1 MDINRGDEQNAET
14 GTAEKPQLRRR
25 PGRPTILQK
34 KEIIERKGIVD
45 APTFNTNI
53 MELVYDG
60 PQVFKKI
67 FNLFK
72 LMDVKEI
79 KMSFMPDHV
88 DIITTD
94 HLQKNVNQLTIN
106 CTKLIHYY
114 CAYPITITL
123 NAKNIEKVIQK
134 LDKTYHTITIIS
146 KEVSYR
152 NEILIIFRNSEID
165 MDEYHTINLIE
176 TEQSEPITCNM
187 NNYELYPIQF
197 QLSSKL
203 FKKIITDIS
212 SFSNTFTIEK
222 IKGIALQFS
231 CMTPEK
237 TIKVKH
243 IYKNESKI
251 KLKSTIADDDIFS
264 VSTKID
270 YIKALSNSLIGDNI
284 NFYVDK
290 EEDIVFKLIIDNG
303 TFVLTIYTKIIKYYN

>member
-1 MDINRGDEQNAET
+1 MSNNIDETKKDISLKTDSSS
-14 GTAEKPQLRRR
+14 KPRR
-25 PGRPTILQK
+25 PGRPCLIQK

-45 APTFNTNI
+45 TPTFNTNI

-79 KMSFMPDHV
+79 KISFMLDHV

-94 HLQKNVNQLTIN
+94 HLQKNVNKLTIN
-106 CTKLIHYY
+106 CSKLIHYY
-114 CAYPITITL
+114 CSYPITITL

-146 KEVSYR
+146 KEISYR

-176 TEQSEPITCNM
+176 TEQSELITCDKP
-187 NNYELYPIQF
+187 NYDLYPIQF
-197 QLSSKL
+197 QLTSKL
-203 FKKIITDIS
+203 FKKIITDMA

-243 IYKNESKI
+243 IYKNEGKI
-251 KLKSTIADDDIFS
+251 KLKSTILEDDIFS

-270 YIKALSNSLIGDNI
+270 YIKALSNSLIGDTI

-303 TFVLTIYTKIIKYYN
+303 TFDLTIYTKIIKYYN

>member
-1 MDINRGDEQNAET
+1 MDNNSSENNET
-14 GTAEKPQLRRR
+14 KTKPAAGAKKR
-25 PGRPTILQK
+25 PGRPCLIQK
-34 KEIIERKGIVD
+34 KEIIERKGIVNT
-45 APTFNTNI
+45 PTFNSNL

-60 PQVFKKI
+60 PLVFKKI

-79 KMSFMPDHV
+79 KMSFMQDHV

-94 HLQKNVNQLTIN
+94 HLQKNVNHLQID
-106 CTKLIHYY
+106 CSKLIHYY
-114 CAYPITITL
+114 CSYPITITL

-146 KEVSYR
+146 KEASYR
-152 NEILIIFRNSEID
+152 NEILVIFRNSEID

-176 TEQSEPITCNM
+176 TEQSEQISCNQY
-187 NNYELYPIQF
+187 NYENYPIQF

-203 FKKIITDIS
+203 FKKIITDVS

-243 IYKNESKI
+243 IYKNEDKI
-251 KLKSTIADDDIFS
+251 KLKSTIHDDDIFS

-290 EEDIVFKLIIDNG
+290 EDDIVFKLIIDNG
-303 TFVLTIYTKIIKYYN
+303 TFILTIYTKIIKYYN